1 MTAPQQHQ
9 QIVITQSTEEDK
21 ALIHKLQLDIK
32 KKLQENRQLEADLH
46 KMSNMMTTSF
56 SQKEVVKN
64 LKKEYLRMKDL
75 LDQRDKKIMDLM
87 DTEKVER
94 EKREQLIHDLQSISD
109 ARNGNDEEIAKI

>member
-1 MTAPQQHQ
+1 MTAPQQRQ

-46 KMSNMMTTSF
+46 MMSNKMTTSF

-64 LKKEYLRMKDL
+64 LKKEYHRMKDL
-75 LDQRDKKIMDLM
+75 LDQRDKKIMELM
-87 DTEKVER
+87 ETE
-94 EKREQLIHDLQSISD
+94 
-109 ARNGNDEEIAKI
+109 